1 MGESIEHM
9 RLIGVMLDNLPDF
22 ITDNMKAFIQCD
34 LPDSINKPPKILSE
48 HRPDIYLDNNNILFI
63 GEAKTKNDVLSRHS
77 REQYDNYLKYCNMYA
92 GNSYLSVIV
101 PWDFLRSIKN
111 YLKNIK
117 IKQNLNF
124 KKRTMFNSKTK
135 SLSIPRGSF

>member
-22 ITDNMKAFIQCD
+22 ITDNMKAFIQYD

-77 REQYDNYLKYCNMYA
+77 R
-92 GNSYLSVIV
+92 
-101 PWDFLRSIKN
+101 
-111 YLKNIK
+111 
-117 IKQNLNF
+117 
-124 KKRTMFNSKTK
+124 
-135 SLSIPRGSF
+135 